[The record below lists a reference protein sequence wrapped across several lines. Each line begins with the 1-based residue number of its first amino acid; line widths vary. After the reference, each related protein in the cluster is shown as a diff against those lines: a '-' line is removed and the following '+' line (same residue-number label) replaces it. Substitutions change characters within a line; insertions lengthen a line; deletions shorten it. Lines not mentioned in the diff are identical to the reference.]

1 MNRYS
6 DKPPRSKREKAGFYT
21 ALSVCVIAVGMA
33 AYSTYTSLSGYFDSE
48 PEETVAVERVVTGVT
63 ETEAEKT
70 TVTETQTE
78 SEKPST
84 AATETTEAPEEETET
99 TPKETKT
106 ALETMLSVKTSLSFP
121 LDNAKVIQEYS
132 EDSVYNKTLN
142 QWSAHTGVDFACTFI
157 GTGCGTD
164 EFHVDTQFIEQTF
177 VEHHFGTHST
187 EIDDS
192 GGVDGYPVGG
202 CGEVV
207 LWLREGF
214 AIGDNGFVA
223 AGTEVL
229 YGFQ

>member
-1 MNRYS
+1 MRGQSIFGEEGCEIVGGGVKLFGCNATIGGHGVES
-6 DKPPRSKREKAGFYT
+6 VLPYT
-21 ALSVCVIAVGMA
+21 ADVGANLFAVG
-33 AYSTYTSLSGYFDSE
+33 
-48 PEETVAVERVVTGVT
+48 
-63 ETEAEKT
+63 
-70 TVTETQTE
+70 
-78 SEKPST
+78 
-84 AATETTEAPEEETET
+84 
-99 TPKETKT
+99 
-106 ALETMLSVKTSLSFP
+106 
-121 LDNAKVIQEYS
+121 I
-132 EDSVYNKTLN
+132 
-142 QWSAHTGVDFACTFI
+142 AHVGAGVDFACTFI

-177 VEHHFGTHST
+177 VEHHFGTHAT